1 MAATDIIPVR
11 DDYIV
16 VYTDSKKATYL
27 FSVFGNVQS
36 YITINDG
43 LAFNSYA
50 TLETYNAEMVSLGQ
64 PTLAVNPFGSQPA
77 NSTPE

>member
-1 MAATDIIPVR
+1 MAATDIIPLR

-27 FSVFGNVQS
+27 FSAFGNPKS

-64 PTLAVNPFGSQPA
+64 PTLAVDPFGFQPE
-77 NSTPE
+77 SGE

>member
-16 VYTDSKKATYL
+16 VYNDEKKTTYL
-27 FSVFGNVQS
+27 FSAFGNVKS
-36 YITINDG
+36 YITIRDG

-50 TLETYNAEMVSLGQ
+50 TLETYNAEMIRLGQ
-64 PTLAVNPFGSQPA
+64 PTAAVVPLGSQPD
-77 NSTPE
+77 PDPDE